1 MVKKKIISI
10 LLAGMLLVVGLAGCG
25 SSQEMTPMDIVNS
38 EEPMVVYVSE
48 GFVKDSKPKK
58 VVVFEDGVGTVYD
71 PGDYTMG
78 DFAKMTDKEIIEKL
92 CGVIEDKNNSEIEKY
107 QGYLSEAQINLEETE
122 ARYDAMEVPD
132 YSWAQWL
139 ELYYNGWVKTESE
152 SEAMKLENLY
162 MVLDAAQA
170 YIGENFSSFD
180 KSVAKA
186 LYTLA
191 NNGEDEVFGQSSSLA
206 EDWNAY
212 MARHEGEKFSPI
224 FKSYFNTGKYGLEE
238 IGAATVE
245 IDTIITEA
253 ITEANSFIEKMREE
267 EAQLF
272 LTNIDSYNQKL
283 DELSDV
289 SYEGDSYKAVIDLIT
304 DDTGNTVWL
313 ETIVLLSEDDMEYG
327 FACEAAML
335 EGENRAV
342 IYESSYS
349 GYSLS
354 DNKSRLG
361 YLFFRDDSKKG
372 VKLSLDGLKT
382 KGVYIDV
389 TEIEDFFN

>member
-1 MVKKKIISI
+1 MKKRIVSI
-10 LLAGMLLVVGLAGCG
+10 LLAGMLLMSGLAGCG
-25 SSQEMTPMDIVNS
+25 GGQEMTPMDIVNS
-38 EEPMVVYVSE
+38 TEPIIAYVSE

-58 VVVFEDGVGTVYD
+58 VVVFENGTGTVYD

-78 DFAKMTDKEIIEKL
+78 DFAKMTDKEIIENL
-92 CGVIEDKNNSEIEKY
+92 CGVIEDKNNAELDKY
-107 QGYLSEAQINLEETE
+107 QGYLEEAQANLEEVE

-139 ELYYNGWVKTESE
+139 ELYYEGWVSTDSESEPVKTENLYLIAE
-152 SEAMKLENLY
+152 IVQAYLRENLS
-162 MVLDAAQA
+162 
-170 YIGENFSSFD
+170 NFD
-180 KSVAKA
+180 WGVAEA
-186 LYTLA
+186 LYVWSA
-191 NNGEDEVFGQSSSLA
+191 NSGDAEFGQAASLA

-224 FKSYFNTGKYGLEE
+224 FKQYFNTGKYGLEE

-245 IDTIITEA
+245 IDTIIAEA
-253 ITEANSFIEKMREE
+253 TTGANSFIEKLREE

-272 LTNIDSYNQKL
+272 LTDINNYNQKL
-283 DELSDV
+283 EELADV
-289 SYEGDSYKAVIDLIT
+289 SYEGESYKAVIDLIT
-304 DDTGNTVWL
+304 DATGNAVWL

-327 FACEAAML
+327 FGCELAML

-349 GYSLS
+349 GYCLS
-354 DNKSRLG
+354 DNNSRLG
-361 YLFFRDDSKKG
+361 YLFFRDNSKNG
-372 VKLSLDGLKT
+372 VSLSLDGLKT

-389 TEIEDFFN
+389 TEIEDFFK